1 MKVFSNNPHKLVVMF
16 EAWLQLQLHFFLNH
30 FLSLVPVQN
39 QFIASQTQL
48 SRSPGFLV
56 ASLTRRA
63 FTVSSFNFGPSGAV
77 LAHWSQTANISSL
90 PELYLRKFK
99 DLPQAVAA
107 LPVRVASATQNNHV

>member
-16 EAWLQLQLHFFLNH
+16 EAWLQLQSPFFSNY
-30 FLSLVPVQN
+30 FLSLDPVQN

-99 DLPQAVAA
+99 DLPVAA
-107 LPVRVASATQNNHV
+107 LPVRVA